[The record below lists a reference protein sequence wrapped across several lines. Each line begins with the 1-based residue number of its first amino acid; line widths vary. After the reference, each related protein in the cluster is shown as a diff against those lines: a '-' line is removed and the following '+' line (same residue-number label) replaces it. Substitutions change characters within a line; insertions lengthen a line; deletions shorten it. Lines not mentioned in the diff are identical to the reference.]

1 MAFDPIS
8 AGLGLANTII
18 DKIFPD
24 KTKAEEAKAALKMAD
39 LTNEFQLYF
48 GQIQTNIEEAKS
60 NSIFVAGWRPYVGW
74 VCGTGFAWQYVVG
87 PFLQFVLNA
96 FGVLSS
102 LPVLETGELMT
113 MLLGMLGLAG
123 MRSYDNR
130 GKNGGAKP

>member
-60 NSIFVAGWRPYVGW
+60 NSIFIAGWRPYVGW

>member
-39 LTNEFQLYF
+39 LTNEFQFYF

>member
-1 MAFDPIS
+1 
-8 AGLGLANTII
+8 
-18 DKIFPD
+18 
-24 KTKAEEAKAALKMAD
+24 MAD

-60 NSIFVAGWRPYVGW
+60 SSLFVAGWRPYVGW
-74 VCGTGFAWQYVVG
+74 VCGTGFAWQYVIG
-87 PFLQFVLNA
+87 PFLQFTLNT
-96 FGVLSS
+96 FGVVSS